1 MKAAGS
7 FKLFVLI
14 YQTTWIPILE
24 DLRRTAPCSC
34 FWKLLC
40 SGILIH
46 GTISHSTNFNT
57 SIHNQQ
63 LLERK
68 MQGLPS

>member
-14 YQTTWIPILE
+14 YQTTWHHILE
-24 DLRRTAPCSC
+24 DLRKTVPCSC

-40 SGILIH
+40 SGIL
-46 GTISHSTNFNT
+46 
-57 SIHNQQ
+57 
-63 LLERK
+63 
-68 MQGLPS
+68 